1 MLLCTKDMRG
11 YDNMDDTRDLLEEF
25 KQTKL
30 SETLKWAEKAEAERA
45 KFVSDY
51 PIESIPGLTLEGYL
65 IAKKGYGKQDSFC
78 HRLRHGMVASMGN
91 AFPNVFGIY
100 LRGSELALSPTF
112 AKMFGHDYDG
122 AFRYI
127 KNEIYELL
135 LAMGKDDYETI
146 QACRL
151 NSLFKN
157 KLLLI
162 YFPDKML
169 PVCAR
174 DTLNAYCDCVHLS
187 YDPEE
192 DMLVQNREL
201 LDLKESIPELSEWNN
216 SVFMRFCDWLWR
228 EKKTLDGPAMKK
240 DKSVIQAADIEK
252 ELDEEHLLGETREA
266 VIRVRVN
273 QGIFRERLLRK
284 RSRCCLCGV
293 SDPALL
299 TASHIKPWSVSE
311 PEERLDDDNGFLMC
325 PNHDKLFDRGLIS
338 FTDDGSILISD
349 VLSTVDRIFMNVN
362 ESMRLKLTEKNKEY
376 LQYHRENIFVQNQ
389 KKTLGNI

>member
-1 MLLCTKDMRG
+1 MES
-11 YDNMDDTRDLLEEF
+11 TRDLLEEF
-25 KQTKL
+25 KQKIL
-30 SETLKWAEKAEAERA
+30 PETLKWAEKAEEERA

-51 PIESIPGLTLEGYL
+51 PIENIPGLTLEEYL
-65 IAKKGYGKQDSFC
+65 IAKKAYGKQDSFC
-78 HRLRHGMVASMGN
+78 NRLRYGLVASMGN

-100 LRGSELALSPTF
+100 LRGAELTLSPTF
-112 AKMFGHDYDG
+112 AKMFGHDYDR

-127 KNEIYELL
+127 KHEIYELL
-135 LAMGKDDYETI
+135 KAMGREDFETI

-157 KLLLI
+157 KLLLM
-162 YFPDKML
+162 YFPDKLL

-174 DTLNAYCDCVHLS
+174 ETLNAYCDCVHFP
-187 YDPEE
+187 YDPKE

-201 LDLKESIPELSEWNN
+201 LELKESIPEFFDWDN
-216 SVFMRFCDWLWR
+216 SVFMAFCDWLWR
-228 EKKTLDGPAMKK
+228 EKKTLDGPALKQE
-240 DKSVIQAADIEK
+240 KSVVQAAKIEK

-284 RSRCCLCGV
+284 QSRCCLCGV
-293 SDPALL
+293 SNPALL

-311 PEERLDDDNGFLMC
+311 PEERLDNDNGFLMC

-338 FTDDGSILISD
+338 FADDGSILISD
-349 VLSTVDRIFMNVN
+349 ALSKEDRIFMNVN
-362 ESMRLKLTEKNKEY
+362 ESMCLKLTEKNKKY
-376 LQYHRENIFVQNQ
+376 LRYHREHIFGKRCVP
-389 KKTLGNI
+389 GND